1 MNYQFLCKF
10 CDTPTR
16 TTPSKIYMR
25 CMCDDENRI
34 LPITYLDDIKKVFVP
49 DNLYLLETERPFY
62 ADMEITKM

>member
-1 MNYQFLCKF
+1 
-10 CDTPTR
+10 
-16 TTPSKIYMR
+16 MR